1 MSRTTCRTR
10 TFPFG
15 AGSHA
20 EGGGSSPYG
29 FVPPQPASS
38 SFGPEQVL
46 GDVLDEDEVGVLVL
60 LGVEVG
66 LGLLVPL
73 ELLDPLEPL
82 EPLARATLTVVIAGT
97 A

>member
-1 MSRTTCRTR
+1 M
-10 TFPFG
+10 
-15 AGSHA
+15 
-20 EGGGSSPYG
+20 
-29 FVPPQPASS
+29 
-38 SFGPEQVL
+38 L